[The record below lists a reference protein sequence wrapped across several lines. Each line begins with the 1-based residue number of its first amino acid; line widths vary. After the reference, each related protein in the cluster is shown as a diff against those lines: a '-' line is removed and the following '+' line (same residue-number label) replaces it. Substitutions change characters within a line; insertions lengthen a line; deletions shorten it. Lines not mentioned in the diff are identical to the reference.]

1 MGNPSPPRPCS
12 SICAAETDGTRF
24 AFDCQLFHDKT
35 AGTMKRAGILMPR
48 LTIARLVACLVIGL
62 AVCLSAGGSPAF
74 AQERH
79 RTLFDLLFG
88 NYRKAPEQAAP
99 VVPQKRKPK
108 PKPKSSSILTIDSS
122 NADVPVQ
129 KLETA
134 RRVLVIGDFMASSI
148 GDGLLDVF
156 AGEPGIVIDQ
166 KTDGASGL
174 VRNDHRNWS
183 AELPGLLDTIKPV
196 AVVAALGSND
206 RQRMLIDGTR
216 EEFHTAKWTT
226 EYERRIADLT
236 SIATRRQIP
245 VFWVGAPPFQS
256 PSLTADIVTINLMLR
271 RQVEAAGGTF
281 IDIWEGF
288 IDADGKFTATG
299 SGVDG
304 QQARL
309 RGSDGV
315 SLTKAGRAK
324 AAFYVEKPLRRIL
337 GDTTAPAATDP
348 AMANYTLPD
357 LTMPSAPMPTVIT
370 RTEPLGM
377 TDPTLDGGNVLAARA
392 TPGAAGGGPLGAPSA
407 RDRLVLHGDTG
418 TPPVGRVDDY
428 RIRAK

>member
-1 MGNPSPPRPCS
+1 
-12 SICAAETDGTRF
+12 
-24 AFDCQLFHDKT
+24 
-35 AGTMKRAGILMPR
+35 MPR
-48 LTIARLVACLVIGL
+48 LTFARFSAALLLSIFAVVLIGE
-62 AVCLSAGGSPAF
+62 GPAM

-88 NYRKAPEQAAP
+88 TRKAPEQAPPAAP
-99 VVPQKRKPK
+99 VKRKVKPK
-108 PKPKSSSILTIDSS
+108 PKPSSIMNIDTI
-122 NADVPVQ
+122 NPVQ
-129 KLETA
+129 PLQKLDTA
-134 RRVLVIGDFMASSI
+134 KHVLVIGDFMAGSV
-148 GDGLLDVF
+148 GDGLMDTF
-156 AGEPGIVIDQ
+156 AGQPGVVIDE

-174 VRNDHRNWS
+174 VRNDHRDWITS
-183 AELPGLLDTIKPV
+183 LPGLLDETKAV
-196 AVVAALGSND
+196 AVVVALGSND

-216 EEFHTAKWTT
+216 EEFHTPKWTA
-226 EYERRIADLT
+226 EYERRITELT
-236 SIATRRQIP
+236 SVATKRQVP

-324 AAFYVEKPLRRIL
+324 AAFYVEKPLRRVL
-337 GDTTAPAATDP
+337 GDTSVPAPLATANPPISD
-348 AMANYTLPD
+348 YGLPQI
-357 LTMPSAPMPTVIT
+357 TMPSAPAPVAIT
-370 RTEPLGM
+370 RTDPISM
-377 TDPTLDGGNVLAARA
+377 TDPSLDGSNALAARA
-392 TPGAAGGGPLGAPSA
+392 SAGANPPLLNTSA

-418 TPPVGRVDDY
+418 TPPEGRVDDY
-428 RIRAK
+428 KIRTK

>member
-1 MGNPSPPRPCS
+1 
-12 SICAAETDGTRF
+12 
-24 AFDCQLFHDKT
+24 
-35 AGTMKRAGILMPR
+35 MPR
-48 LTIARLVACLVIGL
+48 LMPACLAASLVLGL
-62 AVCLSAGGSPAF
+62 FAAMLALSSPAN

-88 NYRKAPEQAAP
+88 NYRKAPEQTAP
-99 VVPQKRKPK
+99 ATAPAKRKPK
-108 PKPKSSSILTIDSS
+108 PKPKAAASSSSSIMNVGTKKPEQ
-122 NADVPVQ
+122 PVQ
-129 KLETA
+129 KLDTA
-134 RRVLVIGDFMASSI
+134 RHVLVLGDFMANSI
-148 GDGLLDVF
+148 GDGLLDSF
-156 AGEPGIVIDQ
+156 ASEPGVVIDE

-174 VRNDHRNWS
+174 VRNDHRDWI
-183 AELPGLLDTIKPV
+183 AALPGLLDELKPV
-196 AVVAALGSND
+196 AVVIALGSND
-206 RQRMLIDGTR
+206 RQKMLIEGTR

-226 EYERRIADLT
+226 EYERRIAELT
-236 SIATRRQIP
+236 SVATKRQIP

-337 GDTTAPAATDP
+337 GDTATQVPLATANPPMSDFGLPNLSMPTAPT
-348 AMANYTLPD
+348 
-357 LTMPSAPMPTVIT
+357 PTVIT
-370 RTEPLGM
+370 RTEPIAM
-377 TDPTLDGGNVLAARA
+377 TDPALDGSNALAAH
-392 TPGAAGGGPLGAPSA
+392 AAPAANGLLIAPSA
-407 RDRLVLHGDTG
+407 RDRLVLHGDAG
-418 TPPVGRVDDY
+418 IPPAGRVDDY
-428 RIRAK
+428 KIRTK

>member
-1 MGNPSPPRPCS
+1 
-12 SICAAETDGTRF
+12 
-24 AFDCQLFHDKT
+24 
-35 AGTMKRAGILMPR
+35 MPR
-48 LTIARLVACLVIGL
+48 LTPARLAA
-62 AVCLSAGGSPAF
+62 AVLLSLFAIAIYGGGPAL

-88 NYRKAPEQAAP
+88 SRKAPEQAAP
-99 VVPQKRKPK
+99 AAPAKRKPK
-108 PKPKSSSILTIDSS
+108 PKPKSSSILNIDTSKPG
-122 NADVPVQ
+122 APVQ
-129 KLETA
+129 KLDTA
-134 RRVLVIGDFMASSI
+134 KHVLVIGDFMAGSV
-148 GDGLLDVF
+148 GDGLLDTF
-156 AGEPGIVIDQ
+156 AGEPGVVIDE

-174 VRNDHRNWS
+174 VRNDHRDWITS
-183 AELPGLLDTIKPV
+183 LPGLLDETKAV
-196 AVVAALGSND
+196 AVVVALGSND
-206 RQRMLIDGTR
+206 RQKMVVDGTR
-216 EEFHTAKWTT
+216 EEFHTPKWTA
-226 EYERRIADLT
+226 EYERRVAELT
-236 SIATRRQIP
+236 SLATKRQVP

-324 AAFYVEKPLRRIL
+324 AAFYVEKPLRRVL
-337 GDTTAPAATDP
+337 GDTAAPLP
-348 AMANYTLPD
+348 PGVANPPISDYGLPD
-357 LTMPSAPMPTVIT
+357 LAMPAAPTPAAIT
-370 RTEPLGM
+370 RTEPISM
-377 TDPTLDGGNVLAARA
+377 TDPSLDGSNALAARIASNA
-392 TPGAAGGGPLGAPSA
+392 TGPLVAPNA

-418 TPPVGRVDDY
+418 TPPEGRVDDY
-428 RIRAK
+428 KIRTK